1 MQLSPEE
8 QYHQNIINDDKI
20 EEDYPSKAKPMPMSI
35 PRPAS
40 QKKPYVKYKILMKQ
54 NSQLNK
60 KIINYFKQNLSILN
74 KNLFVFEWIVVYD
87 EELEHY
93 EEQNI
98 DKFPALVG
106 RSIIMGVSNII
117 QALDTLVSNTQVPVK
132 RSSPQS
138 KKETA
143 EEMHDFLLNE
153 LKSKDAEKDDDDQD
167 NISNT
172 ISQRVSSM
180 NKSRADNGLHAMGK
194 PSAVAESDSD
204 DDIFTKTPT
213 LSMAKKT
220 PTKASAPTKA
230 LTTSELIQAT
240 TKGDDED
247 KMMSQFWQN
256 QEETEM

>member
-20 EEDYPSKAKPMPMSI
+20 EEDYTTKTKPVPMSI
-35 PRPAS
+35 PRQAA
-40 QKKPYVKYKILMKQ
+40 QKKSYIKYKILMKQ

-60 KIINYFKQNLSILN
+60 KIINYFKQNLLILN
-74 KNLFVFEWIVVYD
+74 KNLFVFEWIAVYD

-93 EEQNI
+93 EEQSI

-106 RSIIMGVSNII
+106 RSIVMGVSNII
-117 QALDTLVSNTQVPVK
+117 QALDTLINVNQPVK
-132 RSSPQS
+132 RISPQS
-138 KKETA
+138 KKETD

-194 PSAVAESDSD
+194 PGAVAESDSD

-220 PTKASAPTKA
+220 PLKTAAPTKA